1 MGNVK
6 RIEVVVVYCKELFN
20 FVVKEEGV
28 FERRNYENYFYI
40 VLLFL
45 LDYFVKSCIRKILFI

>member
-6 RIEVVVVYCKELFN
+6 RIEVVVVYYKELFN